1 MAKNNSSKCLKVQ
14 TFSTNSKRYKFN
26 EAYGNK
32 ICNRC
37 MAASINNSMIEIVTA
52 VAMII

>member
-1 MAKNNSSKCLKVQ
+1 MLESSNILNKQ
-14 TFSTNSKRYKFN
+14 QRYKFN

-37 MAASINNSMIEIVTA
+37 MTTSINNSMIEIVTA